1 MHIKLEP
8 FCSYNPISHNNL
20 PNQSGKKEHDS
31 NVRNKNDEI
40 RVQRIDE
47 ESIWIDQETTKTRD
61 Q

>member
-1 MHIKLEP
+1 VE
-8 FCSYNPISHNNL
+8 
-20 PNQSGKKEHDS
+20 KKEHDP

-47 ESIWIDQETTKTRD
+47 ESIWSDQEIAETRD